1 MKNGWYNNQGVSE
14 MKGKRFD
21 PEFKKT
27 LRNFISAGANRSQL
41 AEELGIHP
49 NTVYKW
55 AEQYR
60 DDPEQA
66 FPGSGKLKSDE
77 DELRKAQR
85 KIKQLQNEIAIL
97 KQAAVYFAKNS
108 K

>member
-1 MKNGWYNNQGVSE
+1 

-21 PEFKKT
+21 PEFKKDIAKLYLHGEQT
-27 LRNFISAGANRSQL
+27 GVSL

-55 AEQYR
+55 AEQYN

-66 FPGSGKLKSDE
+66 FPGSGRLKQDE
-77 DELRKAQR
+77 DDLRKAHR
-85 KIKQLQNEIAIL
+85 KIKQLESEITIL

>member
-1 MKNGWYNNQGVSE
+1 MVGTITKGVSK

-21 PEFKKT
+21 PEFKKDIAKLYLSGSRT
-27 LRNFISAGANRSQL
+27 GASL

-55 AEQYR
+55 AEQYS

-66 FPGSGKLKSDE
+66 FPGSGKLKPDD

-85 KIKQLQNEIAIL
+85 KIKQLETEIAIL